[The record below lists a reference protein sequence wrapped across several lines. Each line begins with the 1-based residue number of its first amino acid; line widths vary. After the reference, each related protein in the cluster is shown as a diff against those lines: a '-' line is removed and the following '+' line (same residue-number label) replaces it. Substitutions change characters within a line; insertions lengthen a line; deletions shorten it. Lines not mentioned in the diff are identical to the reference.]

1 MAVVATFAT
10 VGFARWPTNIL
21 GDPMIVWVFASK
33 DACPGGAAYLAAGI
47 TSGKLHPLVGNAVNI
62 WSFVKGGPFVGEVAS
77 TEVVHE
83 NENNIG
89 LTGE

>member
-21 GDPMIVWVFASK
+21 GDPMVVWVFASK

-47 TSGKLHPLVGNAVNI
+47 TPGKLHPLVGDSVDVGC
-62 WSFVKGGPFVGEVAS
+62 FVKSGPFIGEVAG
-77 TEVVHE
+77 T
-83 NENNIG
+83 
-89 LTGE
+89 